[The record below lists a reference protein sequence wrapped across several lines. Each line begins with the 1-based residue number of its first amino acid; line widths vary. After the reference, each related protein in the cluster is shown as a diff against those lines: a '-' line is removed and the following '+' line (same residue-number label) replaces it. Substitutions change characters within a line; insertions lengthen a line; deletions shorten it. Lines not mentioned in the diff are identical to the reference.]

1 MLLELQRRSANALAA
16 AIMLALAAP
25 IPLPGRAEDTVS
37 AEAAEDAKVLVE
49 NGVAVAR
56 STLAKEGSF
65 HPFAFFVAP
74 DGRVQRVTPK
84 RDVALP
90 APDEALALLQA
101 AFRQRAEAGECRAF
115 AVVADVVIALPGG
128 GQSDALQV
136 GVEHR
141 SGYCQN
147 FFHPYERRSDGTIRF
162 GEPIS
167 SRRKGMVFPNCDPG

>member
-1 MLLELQRRSANALAA
+1 MKIARAALACA
-16 AIMLALAAP
+16 VALAVGPAAP
-25 IPLPGRAEDTVS
+25 TRAGDTVS
-37 AEAAEDAKVLVE
+37 AEAAEDARILVE
-49 NGVAVAR
+49 NSIAVAR
-56 STLAKEGSF
+56 STLAKEGRF
-65 HPFAFFVAP
+65 DPFAFFVAA

-84 RDVALP
+84 HDVAQP
-90 APDEALALLQA
+90 APDQAIALLQA

-128 GQSDALQV
+128 GQSDALQI

-147 FFHPYERRSDGTIRF
+147 FFHPYERAPDGTLRF

-167 SRRKGMVFPNCDPG
+167 SRRKGVVFPACDP

>member
-1 MLLELQRRSANALAA
+1 VRIAGARLACA
-16 AIMLALAAP
+16 LALAAL
-25 IPLPGRAEDTVS
+25 IPLPARAEDTVS

-128 GQSDALQV
+128 GQSEALQV

-162 GEPIS
+162 GEPLS
-167 SRRKGMVFPNCDPG
+167 SRRKGVVFPECGQE

>member
-1 MLLELQRRSANALAA
+1 MRIAGASLACALV
-16 AIMLALAAP
+16 LATLK
-25 IPLPGRAEDTVS
+25 PLPARAEDAVS
-37 AEAAEDAKVLVE
+37 AEAAEDAKILVE
-49 NGVAVAR
+49 NGVAVGR
-56 STLAKEGSF
+56 MTLAKEGRF
-65 HPFAFFVAP
+65 HPFAFFVTA

-84 RDVALP
+84 SDVALP

-141 SGYCQN
+141 SGYCRN
-147 FFHPYERRSDGTIRF
+147 FFHPYERKTDGTLRF
-162 GEPIS
+162 LEPIS
-167 SRRKGMVFPNCDPG
+167 GARKGMVFPNCDPG

>member
-1 MLLELQRRSANALAA
+1 VRIAGASLAWA
-16 AIMLALAAP
+16 LALAAP
-25 IPLPGRAEDTVS
+25 GPLPGRAEDTVS

-56 STLAKEGSF
+56 STLAKEGRF
-65 HPFAFFVAP
+65 DPFAFFVAS

-84 RDVALP
+84 RDVAQP
-90 APDEALALLQA
+90 APDAALALLQA

-128 GQSDALQV
+128 RQTDALQV

-141 SGYCQN
+141 SGYCRN
-147 FFHPYERRSDGTIRF
+147 FFHPYERGSDGTLRF

-167 SRRKGMVFPNCDPG
+167 SPRKGMVFPDCGPE